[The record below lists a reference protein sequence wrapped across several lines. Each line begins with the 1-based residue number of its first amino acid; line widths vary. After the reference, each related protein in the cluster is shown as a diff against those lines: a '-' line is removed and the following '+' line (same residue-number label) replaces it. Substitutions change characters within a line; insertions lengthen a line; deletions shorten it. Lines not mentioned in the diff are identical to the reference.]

1 MNKNSLFK
9 PWAVSILPKLYRLF
23 FLCCLTG
30 VYAQNKTITGIV
42 TDANGALPGVT
53 IAIKSRP
60 IAVLADEKGNYAII
74 ASPNDILVFSFLG
87 YKSVEIPVTNRSIIN
102 VQLREDA
109 TNLKEVVINAGYYS
123 TKKSESTGNISKIT
137 SKDIETQPVTN
148 VLATLEGRMAGVSI
162 TQETGTPGGGFNIKI
177 RGLNS
182 LRTDANAPLYV
193 IDGVPYAS
201 DPIGYNQTSSLFP
214 TTTSPLNSINPEAI
228 ESIEVLKDADAT
240 AIYGS
245 RGANGVVLIT
255 TKKGKSGKT
264 QFNFDASTGVG
275 KATAFAQLMN
285 TSQYLAMRK
294 QAYINDGITTYPAN
308 AYDVNGTWD
317 SNRYTDWQ
325 EELLGGTASF
335 SSFQG
340 RVSGG
345 TEQTQ
350 FMFGGNYK
358 EQGTVYPGDF
368 LYQKGGALLNLAHTS
383 TDKRFRLT
391 LAANYT
397 VQDNNQP
404 AADLT
409 IDARTLAPNA
419 PALYDAEGNLN
430 WENNTFGN
438 PLRFLNAEHRS
449 KTNDLIANTLLSYQI
464 SSKLQIKSSFGYTDT
479 HHTETRTSPST
490 TNNPSFG
497 ITSESSALFITN
509 TARRS
514 WIIEPQLHYSTAW
527 GNGRLEALLG
537 STFQQQVTS
546 RLIQNGIGFT
556 SNGLLYDLAS
566 ASLRQVFLSDEVV
579 YKYTALFG
587 RINYNW
593 KQRYVLNFTG
603 RRDGSSRFG
612 PENRFAFFGAVGTA
626 WIFSKEAFLHNSKIL
641 SFGKLRASYGS
652 TGNDQIGDYQFLN
665 TYSSSGQSY
674 QNVAGLQP
682 TRLFNPEFSWETNK
696 KLEAALELEFFQ
708 DRIMLTAATFRNK
721 SSNQLVGIP
730 LPGTTGFS
738 SIQANLNAVVENTG
752 LEFTLQTKNFSGSD
766 FKWSTDFNI
775 SILKNKLVDF
785 PNLQSSTFSQQYRIG
800 QPLNIS
806 LVYQY
811 KGVNPITG
819 LYEFEDSNG
828 DGQITFPDDKQKVV
842 DLNPSFFGGL
852 QNQLQYKNWNLSFLF
867 QFVKQ
872 KNTNI
877 SIGAAGRRNYNQP
890 LRFVDSWQQQGDTA
904 SYQKFT
910 TGTNAQVMNAQTL
923 YENSD
928 AMIVDASFIRLKN
941 ISISYDIPL
950 PKTATKCKVYV
961 EAQNLL
967 TFTPYKDG
975 DPEFIKSGFLPP
987 LKMITSGVQIQF

>member
-9 PWAVSILPKLYRLF
+9 PWVVTVLPKIYSLF
-23 FLCCLTG
+23 FLCCLSG
-30 VYAQNKTITGIV
+30 VYAQNKTITGILTNDKGVLPDVSV
-42 TDANGALPGVT
+42 TVKGSGISTLSNLNGSYSITAH
-53 IAIKSRP
+53 SN
-60 IAVLADEKGNYAII
+60 AV
-74 ASPNDILVFSFLG
+74 LVFSHIG
-87 YKSVEIPVTNRSIIN
+87 YKTVEIAINGRQTINLQMQLDASLLQEVT
-102 VQLREDA
+102 
-109 TNLKEVVINAGYYS
+109 INAGYYS
-123 TKKSESTGNISKIT
+123 VKEKEQTGSIARIT

-148 VLATLEGRMAGVSI
+148 VLAAMQGRMAGVHI

-201 DPIGYNQTSSLFP
+201 DPIGYSQTSSVFP
-214 TTTSPLNSINPEAI
+214 TVTSPLNSLNPDAI

-285 TSQYLAMRK
+285 TSDYLAMRK
-294 QAYINDGITTYPAN
+294 QAYVNDGIATYPAN
-308 AYDVNGTWD
+308 AYDVNGSWD
-317 SNRYTDWQ
+317 SNRHTDWQ
-325 EELLGGTASF
+325 KELLGGSALY

-340 RVSGG
+340 SVSGG

-350 FMFGGNYK
+350 FLFGGNYK

-391 LAANYT
+391 LAANHT

-546 RLIQNGIGFT
+546 RLSQNGIGFT

-566 ASLRQVFLSDEVV
+566 ASLRQVFLSDEIV
-579 YKYTALFG
+579 YKYTAFFG

-593 KQRYVLNFTG
+593 KQRYILNFTG

-612 PENRFAFFGAVGTA
+612 PENRFALFGAVGTA
-626 WIFSKEAFLHNSKIL
+626 WIFSKEAFLQNSKIL

-674 QNVAGLQP
+674 QNVAGLHP

-696 KLEAALELEFFQ
+696 KLEAALELGFFQ
-708 DRIMLTAATFRNK
+708 DRIMLTAASFMNE

-738 SIQANLNAVVENTG
+738 SIQANLNAVVENSG
-752 LEFTLQTKNFSGSD
+752 LEITLQTKNFTNSD

-775 SILKNKLVDF
+775 SFLKNKLVDF
-785 PNLQSSTFSQQYRIG
+785 PDLEASTFNQRYRIG

-806 LVYQY
+806 LVYTY
-811 KGVNPITG
+811 KGVNPVTG
-819 LYEFEDSNG
+819 LYEFEDRNG

-842 DLNPSFFGGL
+842 DLNPEFFGGL
-852 QNQLQYKNWNLSFLF
+852 QNQLQYKNWHLGFLF

-877 SIGAAGRRNYNQP
+877 SMGAAGRRNFNQP
-890 LRFVDSWQQQGDTA
+890 ERFVDSWQQQGDTA

-910 TGTNAQVMNAQTL
+910 TGTNSPVMNAQTL

-928 AMIVDASFIRLKN
+928 AMLIDASFIRLKN
-941 ISISYDIPL
+941 LSISYDIPL
-950 PKTATKCKVYV
+950 AKTAIQCKVYV

>member
-1 MNKNSLFK
+1 MKNSSHFK
-9 PWAVSILPKLYRLF
+9 PWVVQVLPKIYSLF
-23 FLCCLTG
+23 FLCCLSG

-42 TDANGALPGVT
+42 TDDNGALAGVS
-53 IAIKSRP
+53 IILKSRP
-60 IAVLADEKGNYAII
+60 LATLTDEKGNYAII
-74 ASPNDILVFSFLG
+74 AGSNDILVFSFMG
-87 YKSVEIPVTNRSIIN
+87 YKSVEIAVTNHSIIN
-102 VQLREDA
+102 VHLREDA
-109 TNLKEVVINAGYYS
+109 TTLKEVTINAGYY
-123 TKKSESTGNISKIT
+123 TVKEKESTGSIARIT
-137 SKDIETQPVTN
+137 AKDIETQPVTN
-148 VLATLEGRMAGVSI
+148 VLATMQGRMAGVSI

-182 LRTDANAPLYV
+182 LRTDANVPLYV

-201 DPIGYNQTSSLFP
+201 DPIGYSQTSSVFP
-214 TTTSPLNSINPEAI
+214 NVTSPLNSIDPDAI

-264 QFNFDASTGVG
+264 QFNFNASTGAG
-275 KATAFAQLMN
+275 KATAFAKLMN

-294 QAYINDGITTYPAN
+294 QAYANDGIPTYPAN
-308 AYDVNGTWD
+308 AYDTNGTWD
-317 SNRYTDWQ
+317 VNRYTDWQ
-325 EELLGGTASF
+325 KELMGGTASF
-335 SSFQG
+335 SSLQG
-340 RVSGG
+340 SVSGG

-350 FMFGGNYK
+350 FLFGGNYK
-358 EQGTVYPGDF
+358 EQGTVYPADF
-368 LYQKGGALLNLAHTS
+368 LYHKGGVLLNLGHTS

-391 LAANYT
+391 VAANYT
-397 VQDNNQP
+397 VQNNNQA

-409 IDARTLAPNA
+409 IDGRSLAPNA

-449 KTNDLIANTLLSYQI
+449 KTNDLIANTLVSYQI
-464 SSKLQIKSSFGYTDT
+464 FSKLQIKSSFGYTDT
-479 HHTETRTSPST
+479 NHTETRTSPST
-490 TNNPSFG
+490 INNPSFG
-497 ITSESSALFITN
+497 ITSESSALFVTK

-514 WIIEPQLHYSTAW
+514 WIIEPQLNFSTLW
-527 GNGRLEALLG
+527 GNGHLDALLG
-537 STFQQQVTS
+537 STFQQQLTT
-546 RLIQNGIGFT
+546 RLSQNGIGFT
-556 SNGLLYDLAS
+556 SNGLIYDLAS
-566 ASLRQVFLSDEVV
+566 ASIRQVFLSDEVV
-579 YKYTALFG
+579 YKYAALFG
-587 RINYNW
+587 RINYDW
-593 KQRYVLNFTG
+593 KQRYIINFTG

-626 WIFSKEAFLHNSKIL
+626 WIFSKEAFLQNSEIL

-696 KLEAALELEFFQ
+696 KLEAALELGFFN
-708 DRIMLTAATFRNK
+708 DRIMLTAATFMNK

-752 LEFTLQTKNFSGSD
+752 LEFTLQTKNRTGTN

-785 PNLQSSTFSQQYRIG
+785 PDLEASTFSQRYRIG

-806 LVYQY
+806 LVYVY
-811 KGVNPITG
+811 KGVNPVTG
-819 LYEFEDSNG
+819 IYEFVDSNG
-828 DGQITFPDDKQKVV
+828 DGQITFPEDKQKVV
-842 DLNPSFFGGL
+842 DLNPKFFGGL

-890 LRFVDSWQQQGDTA
+890 VRFVDSWQQQGDSA
-904 SYQKFT
+904 NYQKFT
-910 TGTNAQVMNAQTL
+910 TGTNSQVMNAQTL

-941 ISISYDIPL
+941 ISISYAIPL
-950 PKTATKCKVYV
+950 PRTAIKCKVYV

-987 LKMITSGVQIQF
+987 LKMINSGVQFQF